1 MDGYY
6 TISDLT
12 INTNYATVSSGT
24 GFSINNIKNNQNNKM
39 KESTKELYKL
49 TFIKTVEME
58 YVFEVL
64 AESLEDAKKLISD
77 GVCASKEKVVSVDT
91 ELVSAEDSCGNE
103 VEE

>member
-77 GVCASKEKVVSVDT
+77 GVCASKEKVVSVST
-91 ELVSAEDSCGNE
+91 GNIG
-103 VEE
+103 